1 MAKKDIELEILHP
14 QELQR
19 IVGEKTR
26 ALELAE
32 QAKRT
37 ADRVVREVTAD
48 VGIVTEGQRAALRR
62 IGDQIRYSPALYPW
76 MRAYAEWM
84 TLECHETPKWSQ
96 RVAKVRS
103 FAHAPIAVNQLKL
116 LEARPDFVTYVRE
129 LQLGPL
135 ERARERF
142 QAAYPEYVEAH
153 REALDLA
160 RDKGDYNAIARIA
173 EPVLDR
179 VMPKKAEGGGAA
191 QVTITLSASQ
201 LAGVSATYE
210 APAMLVDEV
219 VAEVVPD
226 E

>member
-1 MAKKDIELEILHP
+1 MAKPDIVLEVLHP

-19 IVGEKTR
+19 IVADKTH
-26 ALELAE
+26 ALQQAERAE
-32 QAKRT
+32 QT
-37 ADRVVREVTAD
+37 ANRVIREVTAD

-76 MRAYAEWM
+76 MRAYAEWL
-84 TLECHETPKWSQ
+84 TLECLEPPKISL
-96 RVAKVRS
+96 RLNKARKFATAPVAG
-103 FAHAPIAVNQLKL
+103 NQLKL

-142 QAAYPEYVEAH
+142 QAAFPEYVEAH
-153 REALDLA
+153 REALDQA
-160 RDKGDYNAIARIA
+160 RDAGDYNAVARIA

-179 VMPKKAEGGGAA
+179 VMPKKSDGGVAA
-191 QVTITLSASQ
+191 QVTITLSPNQ
-201 LAGVSATYE
+201 LAGVSASYE
-210 APAMLVDEV
+210 APKMIVDEV
-219 VAEVVPD
+219 IAEVLP